1 MPECNSPYLT
11 VLASDQSSKTEGRKM
26 VELVYEVKAIIVILS
41 LGHKIR
47 SFFVTTYGRQGR
59 RGSWNPRQSL
69 FTRVVQVP
77 KAVGI

>member
-1 MPECNSPYLT
+1 
-11 VLASDQSSKTEGRKM
+11 M